1 MYLLGLGLVLLL
13 MKYLEIGPVAKWD
26 WYDQWYLFAAP
37 FILTILWWAYVD
49 WSGYDKKKAQ
59 EKMDAR
65 KQERLNKNRVALGT
79 DKGRGKGKVT
89 PKR

>member
-1 MYLLGLGLVLLL
+1 MYLLGLGVFFLF

-26 WYDQWYLFAAP
+26 WADQWYLFAAP

-59 EKMDAR
+59 EKMDQK
-65 KQERLNKNRVALGT
+65 KQDRLQKNRVNLGT
-79 DKGRGKGKVT
+79 DKKRGAPKVT
-89 PKR
+89 TKR